1 MSFSDKKPTKE
12 FSMKDNGFCGS
23 YYTSTASR
31 SKDKALIILGG
42 SSGGRMSVMPVAAYF
57 LRRGAD
63 LIVLDYHGEKGLPK
77 HLKDQPVEVVA
88 RAAKWLKKQGYNKVG
103 IYGISMGTCLAVLA
117 ATHFPE
123 LISCLV
129 LVSPMY
135 MVTQAERKNDSG
147 VLNGSSFALYGKPF
161 PYAKWNMSSLNF
173 NLTYYRDCLKHR
185 DLYCKNILEK
195 AYRECDDCRAILPV
209 EKAHA
214 SILFVSGSLDGMIP
228 TDETCKAFMKT
239 LDENNYPYPHRHLN
253 FEHLGHAVL
262 PLRSSV
268 LKVFRSE
275 RMYPKEGYE
284 EKKQAYREIVR
295 FLKNEW

>member
-1 MSFSDKKPTKE
+1 
-12 FSMKDNGFCGS
+12 MKDNGFCGA
-23 YYTSTASR
+23 YYKSR
-31 SKDKALIILGG
+31 KTYSNNKSLIILGG
-42 SSGGRMSVMPVAAYF
+42 SSGSRISVMPVAAYF
-57 LRRGAD
+57 LKRGFD
-63 LIVLDYHGEKGLPK
+63 LILLDYHGRKGLPK

-88 RAAKWLKKQGYNKVG
+88 KAAKWLKNKGFGKIG

-117 ATHFPE
+117 AANFPE

-147 VLNGSSFALYGKPF
+147 ILDGSSFALYGKPF
-161 PYAKWNMSSLNF
+161 PYAKWNMSSLKF

-195 AYRECDDCRAILPV
+195 AYRECDDRRAILPV
-209 EKAHA
+209 EKTRA

-228 TDETCKAFMKT
+228 TDKTCKIFMKT
-239 LDENNYPYPHRHLN
+239 LDKNSYPYPHRHLD
-253 FEHLGHAVL
+253 FTHLGHAIL
-262 PLRSSV
+262 PLRSPV

-275 RMYPKEGYE
+275 RMFPNEDFE
-284 EKKQAYREIVR
+284 EKKRAYREIVG

>member
-1 MSFSDKKPTKE
+1 MSCSDIRPTKE
-12 FSMKDNGFCGS
+12 FSMDNNGFCGAYFRNPVS
-23 YYTSTASR
+23 C
-31 SKDKALIILGG
+31 SKDRSLIILGG
-42 SSGGRMSVMPVAAYF
+42 SSGGRISVMPVAAYF
-57 LRRGAD
+57 LRRGFD
-63 LIVLDYHGEKGLPK
+63 PIVLDYHGRKGLPK

-103 IYGISMGTCLAVLA
+103 VYGISMGTCPAVLA
-117 ATHFPE
+117 AASFPE

-147 VLNGSSFALYGKPF
+147 VLDGSSFALFGKPF
-161 PYAKWNMSSLNF
+161 PYAKWNMSSFRF
-173 NLTYYRDCLKHR
+173 NMTYHRDCLKHR

-195 AYRECDDCRAILPV
+195 AYRECNDRRAILPV
-209 EKAHA
+209 EKARA

-228 TDETCKAFMKT
+228 TNETCKAFMKT
-239 LDENNYPYPHRHLN
+239 LDKCGYPYPHRHLN
-253 FEHLGHAVL
+253 FTHLGHAIL
-262 PLRSSV
+262 PLRSPI

-275 RMYPKEGYE
+275 RMFPHEGCE

-295 FLKNEW
+295 FLKTEW

>member
-1 MSFSDKKPTKE
+1 
-12 FSMKDNGFCGS
+12 MKDNGFCGA
-23 YYTSTASR
+23 YYKSR
-31 SKDKALIILGG
+31 KTYSNNKSLIILGG
-42 SSGGRMSVMPVAAYF
+42 SSGSRISVMPVAAYF
-57 LRRGAD
+57 LKRGFD
-63 LIVLDYHGEKGLPK
+63 LILLDYHGRKGLPK

-88 RAAKWLKKQGYNKVG
+88 RAAKWLKNKGFGKIG

-117 ATHFPE
+117 AANFPE

-147 VLNGSSFALYGKPF
+147 ILDGSSFALYGKPF
-161 PYAKWNMSSLNF
+161 PYAKWNMSSLKF

-195 AYRECDDCRAILPV
+195 AYRECDDRRAILPV
-209 EKAHA
+209 EKTRA

-228 TDETCKAFMKT
+228 TDKTCKIFMKT
-239 LDENNYPYPHRHLN
+239 LDKNSYPYPHRHLD
-253 FEHLGHAVL
+253 FTHLGHAIL
-262 PLRSSV
+262 PLRSPV

-275 RMYPKEGYE
+275 RMFPNECFE
-284 EKKQAYREIVR
+284 EKKRAYREIVG

>member
-1 MSFSDKKPTKE
+1 
-12 FSMKDNGFCGS
+12 MKDNGFCGA
-23 YYTSTASR
+23 YYKSR
-31 SKDKALIILGG
+31 KTYSNNKSLIILGG
-42 SSGGRMSVMPVAAYF
+42 SSGSRISVMPVAAYF
-57 LRRGAD
+57 LKRGFD
-63 LIVLDYHGEKGLPK
+63 LILLDYHGRKGLPK

-88 RAAKWLKKQGYNKVG
+88 RAAKWLKNKGFGKIG
-103 IYGISMGTCLAVLA
+103 IYGISMGTCLAVLTA
-117 ATHFPE
+117 ANFPE

-147 VLNGSSFALYGKPF
+147 ILDGSSFALYGKPF
-161 PYAKWNMSSLNF
+161 PYAKWNMSSLKF

-195 AYRECDDCRAILPV
+195 AYRECDDRRAILPV
-209 EKAHA
+209 EKTRA

-228 TDETCKAFMKT
+228 TDKTCKIFMKT
-239 LDENNYPYPHRHLN
+239 LDKNSYPYPHRHLN
-253 FEHLGHAVL
+253 FTHLGHAIL
-262 PLRSSV
+262 PLRSPV

-275 RMYPKEGYE
+275 RMFPNEGFE
-284 EKKQAYREIVR
+284 EKKRAYREIVG

>member
-1 MSFSDKKPTKE
+1 
-12 FSMKDNGFCGS
+12 MKDNGFCGA
-23 YYTSTASR
+23 YYKSR
-31 SKDKALIILGG
+31 KTYSNNKSLIILGG
-42 SSGGRMSVMPVAAYF
+42 SSGSRISVMPVAAYF
-57 LRRGAD
+57 LKRGFD
-63 LIVLDYHGEKGLPK
+63 LILLDYHGRKGLPK

-88 RAAKWLKKQGYNKVG
+88 RAAKWLKNKGFGKIG

-117 ATHFPE
+117 AANFPE

-147 VLNGSSFALYGKPF
+147 ILDGSSFALYGKPF
-161 PYAKWNMSSLNF
+161 PYAKWNMSSLKF

-195 AYRECDDCRAILPV
+195 AYRECDDRRAILPV
-209 EKAHA
+209 EKTRA

-228 TDETCKAFMKT
+228 TDKTCKIFMKT
-239 LDENNYPYPHRHLN
+239 LDKNSYPYPHRHLN
-253 FEHLGHAVL
+253 FTHLGHAIL
-262 PLRSSV
+262 PLRSPV

-275 RMYPKEGYE
+275 RMFPNEDFE
-284 EKKQAYREIVR
+284 EKKRAYREIVG